1 MNQERCPKCNKILN
15 PQEPVCSSCGA
26 KVKNNDI
33 GRINSIYHSSNVATL
48 IYLAIL
54 VIGAFI
60 YGFFNWILAVIV
72 MAVLFAIVI
81 FFKFKK

>member
-1 MNQERCPKCNKILN
+1 MSQERCPKCNKILN

-48 IYLAIL
+48 IYMAIL

-60 YGFFNWILAVIV
+60 YGFFDWILALIA
-72 MAVLFAIVI
+72 MAVMFSFVLY
-81 FFKFKK
+81 FKFRK

>member
-1 MNQERCPKCNKILN
+1 MSQERCPKCNKILN

-48 IYLAIL
+48 IYMAIL

-60 YGFFNWILAVIV
+60 YGFFDWISALIA
-72 MAVLFAIVI
+72 MAVMFSFVLY
-81 FFKFKK
+81 FKFRK